1 MLVLKSLDI
10 DLTQSEKK
18 TLLGFLSLYSFFT
31 IVILFFISFLYFSF
45 QKDLML
51 QQKRILMQEY
61 ANDFVF
67 RLKDL
72 HVNFDKYKYYP
83 RDEKFNSAIYDSD
96 RKLIFS
102 TLESNK
108 VHLDDV
114 AYRSGGKIHFIE
126 EPESYYLGAKYIVLE
141 IPDDEEWLIL
151 LEKEITLFVLIA
163 FFFMTLLG
171 YFLLKI
177 FLRPMRDALH
187 LLDRF
192 IKDTTHELN
201 TPVSAIISNVEM
213 IDIQSLDEKLARKIK
228 RIDIGAKTISNIYED
243 LTFLTLDNKIISQN
257 EILDLSTILKQRVEY
272 FKTLAEVKKIEF
284 ILDIKKDISIF
295 CDKKKLAKLIDNFL
309 SNAIKYNKVKGK
321 ILVTLYENHMSIEDT
336 GKGMSQEQIEN
347 LFQRYVRFDN
357 SVGGFG
363 IGLNIVSLI
372 AKEYNFKIDVI
383 SKLGEGTKMEIRW

>member
-1 MLVLKSLDI
+1 LLVLKSLDI

>member
-18 TLLGFLSLYSFFT
+18 TLLSFLFVYSFFT
-31 IVILFFISFLYFSF
+31 IVILFFVSFLYFSF

-51 QQKRILMQEY
+51 QKKRLIMQEY

-72 HVNFDKYKYYP
+72 HINFDKYKYYP

-96 RKLIFS
+96 KKMIFS
-102 TLESNK
+102 TLESKK
-108 VHLDDV
+108 VDLDEV
-114 AYRSGGKIHFIE
+114 AYISNSKIHFVE
-126 EPESYYLGAKYIVLE
+126 EPESFYLGAKYIVLE
-141 IPDDEEWLIL
+141 IPDDKHWLRDL
-151 LEKEITLFVLIA
+151 KDEITIFVIIA
-163 FFFMTLLG
+163 FVFMTILG

-177 FLRPMRDALH
+177 LLKPMREALH

-201 TPVSAIISNVEM
+201 TPVTAIISNIEM
-213 IDIQSLDEKLARKIK
+213 IDTSTLDEKLAKKIK

-243 LTFLTLDNKIISQN
+243 LTFLTLNNKIISQN
-257 EILDLSTILKQRVEY
+257 ENLDLSTILIQRIEY
-272 FKTLAEVKKIEF
+272 FKTLADVKKITF
-284 ILDIKKDISIF
+284 IPYIDKDITIF
-295 CDKKKLAKLIDNFL
+295 CDKKKIIKLIDNFL
-309 SNAIKYNKVKGK
+309 SNAIKYNKINGK
-321 ILVTLYENHMSIEDT
+321 IEVILKEHYLSIEDS
-336 GKGMSQEQIEN
+336 GKGMTQNQIDN
-347 LFQRYVRFDN
+347 LFERYMRFDK

-372 AKEYNFKIDVI
+372 AKEYDFKIEVI
-383 SKLGEGTKMEIRW
+383 SKLDEGSKMVVKW